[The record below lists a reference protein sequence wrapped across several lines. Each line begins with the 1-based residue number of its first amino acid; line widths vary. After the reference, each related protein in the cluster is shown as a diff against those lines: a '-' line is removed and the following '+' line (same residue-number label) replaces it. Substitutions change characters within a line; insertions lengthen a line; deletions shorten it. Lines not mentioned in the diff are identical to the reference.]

1 MNSNTIFSSIRR
13 GYSELNDSEPSDI
26 INYFQNLD
34 DRSLTG
40 HISNIKGIL
49 FENVVTEQLNQQGI
63 ETAIFES
70 PNHPLTDIAI
80 FDNGEVINEFQLK
93 ATDSVEYIRNTL
105 EAHPDIPIITTSE
118 VAGYFDNEFLVID
131 SGISN
136 SYLTDSVSSIL
147 KEDSKTEISAE
158 VTEETISDSLG
169 ETVTDCLGETL
180 LPIPIPISPLGLII
194 KGLFLIF

>member
-1 MNSNTIFSSIRR
+1 M
-13 GYSELNDSEPSDI
+13 
-26 INYFQNLD
+26 
-34 DRSLTG
+34 
-40 HISNIKGIL
+40 
-49 FENVVTEQLNQQGI
+49 VTEQLNQQGI